1 MQMADLWSFV
11 LELLT
16 MPLSSCAGFCGFT
29 RPALTQRQ
37 RRVTS
42 AAVNINKLTQC

>member
-1 MQMADLWSFV
+1 MQMADLWSFA

-42 AAVNINKLTQC
+42 AAVNINELTQ